1 MQKTV
6 DALIGENKSATI
18 KDRTILHTLSTI
30 RYIIDASNKLNKN
43 ISVISSDFLKF
54 VDRVDCDFIFSALQN
69 FWFGDKFIHII
80 KVTYTNIQSKTKI
93 NGLLYDLFTLVRGV
107 RQGVQSQCC
116 YTLFRQRYLPISL
129 MLIKELKEYKQE
141 AMWLK

>member
-69 FWFGDKFIHII
+69 F
-80 KVTYTNIQSKTKI
+80 
-93 NGLLYDLFTLVRGV
+93 
-107 RQGVQSQCC
+107 
-116 YTLFRQRYLPISL
+116 
-129 MLIKELKEYKQE
+129 
-141 AMWLK
+141 

>member
-6 DALIGENKSATI
+6 DALIGENQSATI

-69 FWFGDKFIHII
+69 F
-80 KVTYTNIQSKTKI
+80 
-93 NGLLYDLFTLVRGV
+93 
-107 RQGVQSQCC
+107 
-116 YTLFRQRYLPISL
+116 
-129 MLIKELKEYKQE
+129 
-141 AMWLK
+141 